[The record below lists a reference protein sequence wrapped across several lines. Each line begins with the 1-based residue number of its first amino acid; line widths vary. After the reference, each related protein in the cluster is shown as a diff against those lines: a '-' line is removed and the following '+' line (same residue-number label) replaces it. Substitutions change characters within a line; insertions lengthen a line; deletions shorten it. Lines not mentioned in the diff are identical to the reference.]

1 MDIIGNS
8 FCIIKPSTN
17 ENRFD
22 YLYQSKSTKFYHHN
36 FLKVQFDS
44 LQNLVRQIFMRLGQL
59 LFYISER
66 VRPLT
71 VQASINIYN
80 YFE

>member
-44 LQNLVRQIFMRLGQL
+44 LQNLVRPIFNETWAIIVLYQWEGKT
-59 LFYISER
+59 IDS
-66 VRPLT
+66 
-71 VQASINIYN
+71 SGIN
-80 YFE
+80 